1 MARPMLLLVVQVNPM
16 SSKTLVVGF
25 ATALAVRTAAADPSG
40 DVVHGERPSMYSYA
54 WHEPGMLSVVGVGLN
69 IGGGL
74 GGFTSGE
81 LRNTVAS
88 DLSGLW
94 TARAT
99 FGTHIP
105 LGVDVT
111 YNGTAVDVQPLGEAV
126 TGTLL
131 GTNVEAALRWN
142 ILPHYVWNPY
152 VFAGAGWQ
160 RYDVTDADFSRAA
173 TGIADEDDL
182 VVWPMGAGL
191 AYRDPDGI
199 VAEVRGTFRLAQES
213 ELLRTSSGN
222 FADLHT
228 WDASAQLGYEF

>member
-1 MARPMLLLVVQVNPM
+1 MARAMLM
-16 SSKTLVVGF
+16 SVLQEDLMSTKARLFVGL
-25 ATALAVRTAAADPSG
+25 ATALVASPAAADEHS
-40 DVVHGERPSMYSYA
+40 YSSTHSFA
-54 WHEPGMLSVVGVGLN
+54 WSEPRMMSKIGVGMQ

-74 GGFTSGE
+74 GGFTSGT
-81 LRNTVAS
+81 LRNAVAS
-88 DLSGLW
+88 DVSGLW

-111 YNGTAVDVQPLGEAV
+111 YNGTAVDVQPLGETA

-131 GTNVEAALRWN
+131 GTNIEAAIRWN
-142 ILPHYVWNPY
+142 LLPHYAWNPY
-152 VFAGAGWQ
+152 IFAGAGWQ
-160 RYDVTDADFSRAA
+160 RYDVTDANFSRAS
-173 TGIADEDDL
+173 TGLADEDNL
-182 VVWPMGAGL
+182 AVWPMGAGI

-199 VAEVRGTFRLAQES
+199 VAELRATFRLAQES
-213 ELLRTSSGN
+213 ELLRTGDG